1 MAISIINNLLEF
13 ELDAE
18 KIAIIKDSATPKPIS
33 YPTNFLSD
41 TPSTYLPCAHYTKL
55 AYRIRIKSR
64 CLADCQYGPK

>member
-18 KIAIIKDSATPKPIS
+18 KIAIIKDSARKPIS
-33 YPTNFLSD
+33 YPKHFLSD

-64 CLADCQYGPK
+64 CLADCQFGPK